1 MPAELVIKIFAKSI
15 RFLAILGEH
24 ETVKYVKVDRHVT
37 LSICKWLFQIS
48 VVVFTLVHQ
57 LWYAKGYQKFSPVE
71 ATFTTKVRT
80 NSLFE
85 YLVIESFYVVL
96 LREKSI

>member
-1 MPAELVIKIFAKSI
+1 MMPAELFIKTLAKSI

-80 NSLFE
+80 TSFSE
-85 YLVIESFYVVL
+85 YLAIKRFVVL
-96 LREKSI
+96 LWEKTI